1 MNKNI
6 MDWPAFI
13 GALVLLVLVA
23 GPLVMIP
30 EFGAGAVEAANTFVS
45 QNFGVLY
52 LLIGMGLF
60 IFLMYIAF
68 SRYGRI
74 VLGNRGV
81 KPEFNTL
88 TWAAMLFAAGIGSSV
103 LYWGTIEW
111 AYYYT
116 GPPFGIEAE
125 SNEAV
130 TWAAT
135 YGIFHWGPIA
145 WAIYC
150 LPALPI
156 AYFYYVRKR
165 PVLKI
170 SEACRP
176 VLKKH
181 ADGPIG
187 TIVDVLFMFGLLG
200 GAGTT
205 MALATPLIAEG
216 VDYFTGIEPSLTVNT
231 LVLILCT
238 MIFAVSSYSGLRNGI
253 RVLSNVNLWLSV
265 VLLGCIFVIGPTV
278 FISNTT
284 INSIGMLADNF
295 FRMSMWT
302 EPFEDLGGFETT
314 GFPEAWTVFYW
325 AWWLVYAPFVGLFV
339 ARISKG
345 RTIREMIVG
354 TVLYGTIGCVLF
366 FGIIGNFGLYLELSG
381 QYSVVDV
388 LNNDGAPAAI
398 IGTIAQLPLSSL
410 FVGIF
415 VILAIVFLSTT
426 FDSGS
431 YILASVT
438 QRYIDDEP
446 LRWNRLFWAFVLAA
460 PSLVLMY
467 LGGLE
472 TLQTASIV
480 GGFPLIFIM
489 GMLAVSFVRAVKED
503 NPKTFGSKYL
513 IYADEKNKQDE
524 KKPEEKNVDEA

>member
-1 MNKNI
+1 MDKNI
-6 MDWPAFI
+6 MDWPTFF
-13 GALVLLVLVA
+13 GALLLLIVIA
-23 GPLVMIP
+23 APLVITP
-30 EFGAGAVEAANTFVS
+30 DYGEAVVTAANTFVTE
-45 QNFGVLY
+45 NFGVLY
-52 LLIGMGLF
+52 LLIGMVLF
-60 IFLMYIAF
+60 IFLLYIAF

-74 VLGNRGV
+74 VLGSRGV
-81 KPEFNTL
+81 VPEFNTL

-116 GPPFGIEAE
+116 GPPFGLEAE
-125 SNEAV
+125 SAEAV
-130 TWAAT
+130 EWATT

-176 VLKKH
+176 VLKKY
-181 ADGPIG
+181 ADGPVGI
-187 TIVDVLFMFGLLG
+187 IVDILFMFGLLG

-205 MALATPLIAEG
+205 MALATPLIAQG
-216 VDYFTGIEPSLTVNT
+216 VNYFTGIEPNMALNTVV
-231 LVLILCT
+231 LVIST
-238 MIFAVSSYSGLRNGI
+238 IIFAVSSYSGLRKGI
-253 RVLSNVNLWLSV
+253 RILSNINLWLSF
-265 VLLGCIFVIGPTV
+265 VLLGFIFIVGPTV
-278 FISNTT
+278 FLGNTMF
-284 INSIGMLADNF
+284 NSIGRLADNF
-295 FRMSMWT
+295 FKMSMWT
-302 EPFEDLGGFETT
+302 EPFAGVGGVEGT

-354 TVLYGTIGCVLF
+354 TLVYGTIGCALY
-366 FGIIGNFGLYLELSG
+366 FGILGNFGLYLQLSG

-388 LNNDGAPAAI
+388 LNEQGAPAAI
-398 IGTIAQLPLSSL
+398 IGTIAQLPASNL
-410 FVGIF
+410 FVAIF
-415 VILAIVFLSTT
+415 VILAIIFLSTT

-438 QRYIDDEP
+438 QKEIDDEP

-460 PSLVLMY
+460 PSLVLMF

-489 GMLAVSFVRAVKED
+489 VMLIISFTRAIKED
-503 NPKTFGSKYL
+503 MPKTFGSKYF
-513 IYADEKNKQDE
+513 IYRDEQE
-524 KKPEEKNVDEA
+524 

>member
-1 MNKNI
+1 MNRNI
-6 MDWPAFI
+6 MDWPTFF
-13 GALVLLVLVA
+13 GALLLLIVVA
-23 GPLVMIP
+23 APLVMVP
-30 EFGAGAVEAANTFVS
+30 DFGAAVVEAANTFVS
-45 QNFGVLY
+45 KNFGALY
-52 LLIGMGLF
+52 LVIGMILF
-60 IFLMYIAF
+60 IFLLYIAF
-68 SRYGRI
+68 SQYGRI
-74 VLGNRGV
+74 VLGSRGV
-81 KPEFNTL
+81 VPEFNTL

-116 GPPFGIEAE
+116 GPPFGLEPE
-125 SNEAV
+125 SDAAV
-130 TWAAT
+130 EWATT

-156 AYFYYVRKR
+156 AYFFYVRKR

-176 VLKKH
+176 VLKKYS
-181 ADGPIG
+181 DGIVG
-187 TIVDVLFMFGLLG
+187 TIVDILFMFGLLG

-216 VDYFTGIEPSLTVNT
+216 VNYFTGIDPNMAVNT
-231 LVLILCT
+231 VVLILCT
-238 MIFAVSSYSGLRNGI
+238 MIFAVSSYTGLRKGI
-253 RVLSNVNLWLSV
+253 RWLSDINLWLSF
-265 VLLGCIFVIGPTV
+265 VLLGFILIIGPTV
-278 FISNTT
+278 FLTNTMV
-284 INSIGMLADNF
+284 NSIGTLADNF
-295 FRMSMWT
+295 FKMSMWT
-302 EPFEDLGGFETT
+302 EPFAGIGGFEETA
-314 GFPEAWTVFYW
+314 FPESWTVFYW

-339 ARISKG
+339 ARISRG

-354 TVLYGTIGCVLF
+354 TLVYGTIGCTLY
-366 FGIIGNFGLYLELSG
+366 FGILGNYGLYLELSG

-388 LNNDGAPAAI
+388 LNSEGAPAAI
-398 IGTIAQLPLSSL
+398 IGTIAQLPGSAL

-415 VILAIVFLSTT
+415 VILAIIFLSTT

-438 QRYIDDEP
+438 QKEIDDEP
-446 LRWNRLFWAFVLAA
+446 ERWNRLFWAFVLAA

-489 GMLAVSFVRAVKED
+489 IMLVISFTRAIKED
-503 NPKTFGSKYL
+503 MPKTFGSKYF
-513 IYADEKNKQDE
+513 IYREDKE
-524 KKPEEKNVDEA
+524 

>member
-6 MDWPAFI
+6 MDWPTFF
-13 GALVLLVLVA
+13 GALFLLIVIAAPLVL
-23 GPLVMIP
+23 IP
-30 EFGAGAVEAANTFVS
+30 DYGEAVVTSANTFITE
-45 QNFGVLY
+45 NFGVLY
-52 LLIGMGLF
+52 LLIGMILF
-60 IFLMYIAF
+60 IFLLYIAF

-74 VLGNRGV
+74 VLGSRGV
-81 KPEFNTL
+81 QPEFNTL

-116 GPPFGIEAE
+116 GPPFGLEPE
-125 SNEAV
+125 SAEAV
-130 TWAAT
+130 EWATT

-145 WAIYC
+145 WSIYC

-176 VLKKH
+176 VLKKY
-181 ADGPIG
+181 ADGPVG

-216 VDYFTGIEPSLTVNT
+216 VNYFTGIEPNMALNTVV
-231 LVLILCT
+231 LVLGTI
-238 MIFAVSSYSGLRNGI
+238 IFAVSSYSGLRKGI
-253 RVLSNVNLWLSV
+253 RILSNINLWLSF
-265 VLLGCIFVIGPTV
+265 VLLGFVFIVGPTV
-278 FISNTT
+278 FLGSTMF
-284 INSIGMLADNF
+284 NSIGRLADNF
-295 FRMSMWT
+295 FQMSMWT
-302 EPFEDLGGFETT
+302 EPFAGIGEFEET

-354 TVLYGTIGCVLF
+354 TLVYGTIGCTLY
-366 FGIIGNFGLYLELSG
+366 FGILGNFGLYLQLSG

-388 LNNDGAPAAI
+388 LNDQGAPAAI
-398 IGTIAQLPLSSL
+398 IGTIAQLPASSL
-410 FVGIF
+410 FVAIF
-415 VILAIVFLSTT
+415 VILAIIFLATT

-438 QRYIDDEP
+438 QKEIDDEP
-446 LRWNRLFWAFVLAA
+446 LRWNRLFWAFVLAT
-460 PSLVLMY
+460 PSLVLMF

-489 GMLAVSFVRAVKED
+489 MMLIISFTRAIKED
-503 NPKTFGSKYL
+503 MPKTFGSKYF
-513 IYADEKNKQDE
+513 IYRDEQE
-524 KKPEEKNVDEA
+524 